1 MSQYTRIVTSGN
13 MPPDVPLKFETDDGD
28 AVPAANEIIFTA
40 VDSSDNNDNGVI
52 FEGSGNTVTL
62 LLTNRA
68 TSTVSTSDDTTT
80 TALTFPLGGV
90 AGVYYVEGSIV
101 AFNQTDVAG
110 GVYNFISGM
119 RTTGAAATEIGTE
132 DKAVFEEAAM
142 ADSDFAITVS
152 GNDAIVQ
159 VTGIVGKTID
169 WNILLKFRFVS

>member
-1 MSQYTRIVTSGN
+1 MSQAGILNVSGAI
-13 MPPDVPLKFETDDGD
+13 PPDVPITFQTDDGN
-28 AVPAANEIIFTA
+28 ATSAANVIIFTA
-40 VDSSDNNDNGVI
+40 EDSTDNDDNGVT
-52 FEGSGNTVTL
+52 FTGSGNTVTL

-68 TSTVSTSDDTTT
+68 TASVSTSDDTPT
-80 TALTFPLGGV
+80 TALTFPLGAV

-101 AFNQTDVAG
+101 AFNSTDVAG

-142 ADSDFAITVS
+142 ADSDFAITVD
-152 GNDAIVQ
+152 GNNAIVE
-159 VTGIVGKTID
+159 VTGIAGKTID